1 MPWAGIISIGCL
13 EFLVVNKQLNKSV
26 PIHCYHCG
34 QQCAAANISA
44 GEKIFCCY
52 GCLLAYQLLSEKDLD
67 LYYSLN
73 PNPGRR
79 PAAQE
84 VSGARY
90 AYLDDPALIS
100 QLISFSDGKTTRIQF
115 RIPAIH
121 CSSCIWLLENLFRL
135 HPGIQSSTVNFIR
148 KDVTIHYNPGLI
160 TLRKLVELLSACGYE
175 PEINLASLQ
184 QQVQHK
190 TDFEL
195 YLKIGIAGFAFGNI
209 MLLSL
214 PEYLARGGLSDNTFT
229 IFFGIINIILS
240 LPVFFFCAGD
250 YFKSAWQGI
259 KQKVLNIDVPI
270 SLGIISLF
278 LRSLYEIGYN
288 LQPGYLDSFS
298 GLVFFLLIGKL
309 FQKKTYDHLS
319 FERDFRSYFPLS
331 VTKKEEH
338 NEVMVPIDKL
348 RPADRLLIRHQELIP
363 ADSHLISNSALIDYS
378 FVNGESLPVE
388 KHQGDLLYAGG
399 RQIGN
404 IIEIQVVKEV
414 NQSYLTQLW
423 NTSEF
428 KKSGTDQLSKLANS
442 IGQYFTY
449 VILAIALLTFL
460 VWLPRDGLRALTAF
474 TSVLVVACPCALALS
489 IPFTLGNTMRIFARK
504 SFYLK
509 NSSIIAELARI
520 RTIIFDKTGTLTHAA
535 VTQLEFIPLNGQ
547 TDDLSNQEKS
557 YICSLV
563 RHSTHPLSQILLTQL
578 PRSALLPVQ
587 EYQEI
592 PGQGI
597 SGKIGN
603 QAVRIGSA
611 EFIGIQFNSDSH
623 EIITTVFV
631 EVAGLKR
638 GYFKM
643 HPLYRP
649 ELKQLIDQL
658 QRNYQVYLLTGDR
671 DYSRRQLQE
680 FFPQED
686 MLFFNQ
692 SPFDKLNFVRNM
704 QSNSPVLMI
713 GDGLNDAGALK
724 QSDAGI
730 AIADEIS
737 SFTPASDAILEAKT
751 LKYLPFF
758 LHFSGLSMRIIWI
771 SFIISFLYNVIGLYF
786 AVQGML
792 SPLIAAVLMP
802 TSSISVVLFTI
813 GMTSFLSKL
822 TIPVNGNDT

>member
-1 MPWAGIISIGCL
+1 MNNSA
-13 EFLVVNKQLNKSV
+13 Q
-26 PIHCYHCG
+26 IHCYHCG
-34 QQCAAANISA
+34 QQCASSGISA
-44 GEKIFCCY
+44 GEKIFCCR
-52 GCLLAYQLLSEKDLD
+52 GCLLAYQLLADNDLD

-73 PNPGRR
+73 PKPGQR
-79 PAAQE
+79 PAQE
-84 VSGARY
+84 FSGTRY
-90 AYLDDPALIS
+90 AYLDDPVLIR
-100 QLISFSDGKTTRIQF
+100 QLISFSDGKTTRILF
-115 RIPAIH
+115 RIPSIH

-135 HPGIQSSTVNFIR
+135 HAGIQASTVNFIR
-148 KDVTIHYNPGLI
+148 KEVTIHYNAGLI

-184 QQVQHK
+184 QQVQRK

-214 PEYLARGGLSDNTFT
+214 PEYLARGGLSDQTFT

-240 LPVFFFCAGD
+240 LPVFFYCAFD

-259 KQKVLNIDVPI
+259 KQKILNIDVPI

-278 LRSLYEIGYN
+278 LRSLYEIVYN

-309 FQKKTYDHLS
+309 FQKKTYDNLS

-331 VTKKEEH
+331 VTKQEEQH
-338 NEVMVPIDKL
+338 EVMVPIDKL

-363 ADSHLISNSALIDYS
+363 ADSQLISNGALIDYS

-404 IIEIQVVKEV
+404 TIEIQVVKEV

-423 NTSEF
+423 NTAAY
-428 KKSGTDQLSKLANS
+428 KKPAGTAQLSKLANS
-442 IGQYFTY
+442 IGLYFTY

-460 VWLPRDGLRALTAF
+460 IWLPQDGLRALTAF
-474 TSVLVVACPCALALS
+474 TSVLVIACPCALALS

-504 SFYLK
+504 GFYLK
-509 NSSIIAELARI
+509 NTSIIAELARI
-520 RTIIFDKTGTLTHAA
+520 KTIIFDKTGTITHAA
-535 VTQLEFIPLNGQ
+535 VTRLEFIPLNGQ
-547 TDDLSNQEKS
+547 AGDLSDQERS
-557 YICSLV
+557 FICSLV

-578 PRSALLPVQ
+578 ARPLVHLQVQ
-587 EYQEI
+587 EYQEF

-597 SGKIGN
+597 SGKIQN
-603 QAVRIGSA
+603 LSVRIGSA
-611 EFIGIQFNSDSH
+611 DFIGINFNPAPL
-623 EIITTVFV
+623 ETITTVFV
-631 EVAGLKR
+631 EIAGKKR

-649 ELKQLIDQL
+649 ELKQVIDLL
-658 QRNYQVYLLTGDR
+658 QRNYQIYLLTGDR

-680 FFPQED
+680 FFPRED
-686 MLFFNQ
+686 MMLFNQ
-692 SPFDKLNFVRNM
+692 SPFDKLNFVQKM
-704 QSNSPVLMI
+704 QENSPVLMI

-730 AIADEIS
+730 AMADEIS
-737 SFTPASDAILEAKT
+737 TFTPASDAILEAAAF
-751 LKYLPFF
+751 KYLPFF
-758 LHFSGLSMRIIWI
+758 LHFSGLSMKVIWI
-771 SFIISFLYNVIGLYF
+771 SFIISLLYNVIGLYF
-786 AVQGML
+786 AVQGIL

-802 TSSISVVLFTI
+802 TSSISVVLFAI
-813 GMTSFLSKL
+813 GMTGFLAKI
-822 TIPVNGNDT
+822 TIPGNGGTA

>member
-1 MPWAGIISIGCL
+1 MSNSA
-13 EFLVVNKQLNKSV
+13 Q
-26 PIHCYHCG
+26 IHCYHCG
-34 QQCAAANISA
+34 QQCASSGITA
-44 GEKIFCCY
+44 GEKIFCCR
-52 GCLLAYQLLSEKDLD
+52 GCLLAYQLLADKDLD

-79 PAAQE
+79 PAQE
-84 VSGARY
+84 FSGTRY
-90 AYLDDPALIS
+90 AYLDDPVLIR
-100 QLISFSDGKTTRIQF
+100 QLISFSEGKTTRILF
-115 RIPAIH
+115 RIPSIH

-135 HPGIQSSTVNFIR
+135 HPGIQASTVDFIR
-148 KDVTIHYNPGLI
+148 KEVTIHYNAGLI

-184 QQVQHK
+184 QQVQRK

-214 PEYLARGGLSDNTFT
+214 PEYLARGGLSDQTFT

-240 LPVFFFCAGD
+240 LPVFFYCAVD

-259 KQKVLNIDVPI
+259 KQKILNMDVPI

-278 LRSLYEIGYN
+278 LRSLYEIVYN

-309 FQKKTYDHLS
+309 FQKKTYDNLS

-331 VTKKEEH
+331 VTKKEEQR
-338 NEVMVPIDKL
+338 EVMVPLDKL

-363 ADSHLISNSALIDYS
+363 ADSQLISNRALIDYS

-414 NQSYLTQLW
+414 SQSYLTQLW
-423 NTSEF
+423 NTSAYQ
-428 KKSGTDQLSKLANS
+428 KPSGTDQLSNLANS
-442 IGQYFTY
+442 IGQYFTF
-449 VILAIALLTFL
+449 VILAIALLTL
-460 VWLPRDGLRALTAF
+460 LIWLPQDGLRALTAF

-504 SFYLK
+504 GFYLK

-520 RTIIFDKTGTLTHAA
+520 KTIIFDKTGTITHAA
-535 VTQLEFIPLNGQ
+535 VTQIEFIPLNGQ
-547 TDDLSNQEKS
+547 AANLADREKS

-578 PRSALLPVQ
+578 ARPPLADVQ
-587 EYQEI
+587 EYQEF
-592 PGQGI
+592 PGQGL
-597 SGKIGN
+597 SGKI
-603 QAVRIGSA
+603 QDQSVRIGSA
-611 EFIGIQFNSDSH
+611 DFIGIQVSPDPVVT
-623 EIITTVFV
+623 ITTVFV
-631 EVAGLKR
+631 EIAGKKR

-649 ELKQLIDQL
+649 ELKQVIDQL
-658 QRNYQVYLLTGDR
+658 QRNYQIYLLTGDR

-680 FFPQED
+680 FFPRED
-686 MLFFNQ
+686 MMLFNQ
-692 SPFDKLNFVRNM
+692 SPFDKLNFVQKM
-704 QSNSPVLMI
+704 QESSTVLMI

-724 QSDAGI
+724 QSNAGI
-730 AIADEIS
+730 ALADEIS
-737 SFTPASDAILEAKT
+737 SFTPASDAILEART
-751 LKYLPFF
+751 FKYLPSF

-771 SFIISFLYNVIGLYF
+771 SFLISFLYNVIGLYF
-786 AVQGML
+786 AVQGLL

-802 TSSISVVLFTI
+802 TSSISVVLSAI
-813 GMTSFLSKL
+813 GMTGFLARI
-822 TIPVNGNDT
+822 TIPANGGTA